1 MTVTAAKTKP
11 DPELTAHIQVPDT
24 QNPRAISDRWARTN
38 ALLIDLGRFMERTGI
53 SFEVTQV
60 DSTVLE
66 CVCPDHAT
74 FTALRL
80 AYGPFFIYWPQDKEE
95 DDPAQWRKNFMKQAM
110 GQSAPPKKAQ
120 SQTWTLA
127 DEHARR
133 PKKAQMGTI
142 EAIKQARES
151 AQQSAEE
158 ANRAEVKRI
167 LASIAQGRSKG
178 TGLSHDQF
186 QHLRRIAGSGASS
199 SLLSAAI
206 KRFISK

>member
-1 MTVTAAKTKP
+1 MWMYKYSNG
-11 DPELTAHIQVPDT
+11 Q
-24 QNPRAISDRWARTN
+24 ISLADFRQPVGMHLKEYNRW
-38 ALLIDLGRFMERTGI
+38 
-53 SFEVTQV
+53 V
-60 DSTVLE
+60 
-66 CVCPDHAT
+66 
-74 FTALRL
+74 
-80 AYGPFFIYWPQDKEE
+80 
-95 DDPAQWRKNFMKQAM
+95 
-110 GQSAPPKKAQ
+110 KKAQ
-120 SQTWTLA
+120 TIPSRPVLPQSPSQPWTVA

-133 PKKAQMGTI
+133 LKKAQMGTI

-186 QHLRRIAGSGASS
+186 QNLRRIAGSGASS